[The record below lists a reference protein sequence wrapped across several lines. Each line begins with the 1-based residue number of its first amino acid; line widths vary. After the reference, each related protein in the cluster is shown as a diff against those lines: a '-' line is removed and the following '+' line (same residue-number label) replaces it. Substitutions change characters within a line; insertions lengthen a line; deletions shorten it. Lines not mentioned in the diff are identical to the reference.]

1 MSRAIARV
9 PEVVD
14 ENEKKSLLKIKKGVE
29 LNASIYLSVRLVPVV
44 EIVEVLDREQEKTL
58 FVPNIDFLECQ
69 KMSKRELSCRFYLA
83 FCILHHDRL
92 RQRISACKPNST
104 RKADFCYIPNEYWEF
119 YISKAGFFLFVN
131 VQLY

>member
-9 PEVVD
+9 PEVID

-58 FVPNIDFLECQ
+58 FVPID
-69 KMSKRELSCRFYLA
+69 RF
-83 FCILHHDRL
+83 FGMPKDV
-92 RQRISACKPNST
+92 K
-104 RKADFCYIPNEYWEF
+104 NEQ
-119 YISKAGFFLFVN
+119 IGTS
-131 VQLY
+131 